1 MAITEQKVIDTIV
14 DVIRERISK
23 SAAPSQAGT
32 TAATA
37 RGAFAEPPMGRAAL
51 LAGAKPAH
59 TESYAHSAYQAAPF
73 WGHAPAQGSG
83 RRGFYTS
90 EPYLR
95 SFTSLKGRPF
105 FSEHDVRERI
115 RGGGKSLTFPKG
127 AILSPLVQELVQ
139 EKGIQVRYE

>member
-14 DVIRERISK
+14 DVIRERMSK
-23 SAAPSQAGT
+23 SGPAAPGG
-32 TAATA
+32 
-37 RGAFAEPPMGRAAL
+37 RGAVPGGDPPMGRAAL
-51 LAGAKPAH
+51 LTGAKPSH

-73 WGHAPAQGSG
+73 WGHAPAQGPG
-83 RRGFYTS
+83 RRGFYTA
-90 EPYLR
+90 EPYLH

-105 FSEHDVRERI
+105 VSEHDVRERI
-115 RGGGKSLTFPKG
+115 RGGEKSLTLPKG